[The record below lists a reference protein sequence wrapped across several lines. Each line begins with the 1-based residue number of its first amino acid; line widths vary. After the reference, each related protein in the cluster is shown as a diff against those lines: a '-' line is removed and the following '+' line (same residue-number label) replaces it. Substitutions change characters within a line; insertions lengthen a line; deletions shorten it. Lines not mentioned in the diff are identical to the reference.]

1 MTGYLVGSLERFNT
15 GKRAE
20 VEDRVSHDTSY
31 SSDYFKTLRGDEEQ

>member
-20 VEDRVSHDTSY
+20 VGDRVSHNVGYTF
-31 SSDYFKTLRGDEEQ
+31 DYLETLKGDEKQ